1 MDPFR
6 VPGRMQSPP
15 SVAVPVARQMGARRI
30 LDLGCGKAKA
40 HPDAVTVDIS
50 PDAQPDIVHDLDVTP
65 WPLESGQFDQ
75 IHMIHVVEH
84 LDNIV
89 KAMEEV
95 HRVARPGARVHILTP
110 HYSSTNSY
118 TDPTHRHHLGLRS
131 FNYFT
136 GEAQF
141 DFYTR
146 ARFRTV
152 RKELEFNDW
161 PFAFVMRFIARRW
174 PTYYEER
181 LCWLHPALQMHVELE
196 VVKDA
201 TSGPA

>member
-1 MDPFR
+1 MQPPASSAS
-6 VPGRMQSPP
+6 VPLASAAGT
-15 SVAVPVARQMGARRI
+15 RRI

-65 WPLESGQFDQ
+65 WPLESGQFDH
-75 IHMIHVVEH
+75 IYMVHVVEH
-84 LDNIV
+84 LDNLV

-95 HRVARPGARVHILTP
+95 HRVARPGARVHIVTP

-161 PFAFVMRFIARRW
+161 PFAFLARFVARRW

-196 VVKDA
+196 VVKDPLPGA
-201 TSGPA
+201 SS